1 MVEKA
6 AQVLSQRE
14 GVVKQLSSYIRSVV
28 GPVMLRLVLIAD
40 SRNTAPARVKVVEPW
55 EMMDALDRLSATAR
69 TDQLARSPLNELL
82 PSNTAQQ
89 KRLNGVCRV

>member
-28 GPVMLRLVLIAD
+28 GPAMLRLVLIAD
-40 SRNTAPARVKVVEPW
+40 SRNTAQARVKIVEPW
-55 EMMDALDRLSATAR
+55 EMMGAH
-69 TDQLARSPLNELL
+69 
-82 PSNTAQQ
+82 
-89 KRLNGVCRV
+89 

>member
-28 GPVMLRLVLIAD
+28 GPAMLRLVLIAD
-40 SRNTAPARVKVVEPW
+40 SRNTAQARVKIVEPW
-55 EMMDALDRLSATAR
+55 ENLMVVAH
-69 TDQLARSPLNELL
+69 
-82 PSNTAQQ
+82 
-89 KRLNGVCRV
+89 